1 MTYTLMGAL
10 SIVLLLALIF
20 LKVPIGY
27 SLGFIGFAGCTIVL
41 SSATA
46 GGLIAKEAFRTVAS
60 YSMTVVPLFI
70 LMGNFVALTG
80 MGDDAYDVA
89 DKWSGRVHGNIPIAT
104 MIGCALFASV
114 SGSALAT
121 AATFEPVSL
130 PRMKERRYPDA
141 FSTGVLAAGST
152 IGIMI
157 PPSVI
162 LVYYGVLAETSV
174 GDLFAAGFLPGILL
188 TAMFC
193 AYCFIY
199 SWLKRGTIIRMEEKV
214 PFLEKV
220 KSLRHILALVC
231 LFVIVIGGIYSG
243 IVTPN
248 EAAGVGCAISLLYAL
263 AKKRMTWKL
272 LLEAMVDA
280 VRTTVMLMFI
290 MVGAKVF
297 NYFLV
302 LTDLPAIVSNAI
314 ISLPIG
320 RFGILAVIL
329 LIYLFLGCFLDSYT
343 MITLTLPFFLPV
355 IVGMG
360 YDPIWFGI
368 LMVII
373 SSMGLMTPPL
383 GLCCYV
389 IDGMCDVPLFRI
401 FKGCVPFLIIYV
413 IFTFVLAI
421 FPNIVMLLPNIM

>member
-1 MTYTLMGAL
+1 MLGVLA
-10 SIVLLLALIF
+10 IVFLLVLIF

-27 SLGFIGFAGCTIVL
+27 SLGFIGLAGCSIMLNSV
-41 SSATA
+41 TA
-46 GGLIAKEAFRTVAS
+46 GGLVAKEAFRTVAS

-70 LMGNFVALTG
+70 LMGNYVALTG

-89 DKWSGRVHGNIPIAT
+89 DKWSGRVHGNISIAT

-130 PRMKERRYPDA
+130 PRMKERKYPDSFA
-141 FSTGVLAAGST
+141 TGALAAGST

-174 GDLFAAGFLPGILL
+174 GALFAAGMLPGILL

-193 AYCFIY
+193 LYCFLY
-199 SWLKRGTIIRMEEKV
+199 CYRRRDTIIRMDQKV
-214 PFLEKV
+214 PFIEKI
-220 KSLRHILALVC
+220 KSLRHILALAT

-248 EAAGVGCAISLLYAL
+248 EAAGVGCAISLIYAIL
-263 AKKRMTWKL
+263 MRRLTWKL
-272 LLEAMVDA
+272 FVASMVDA
-280 VRTTVMLMFI
+280 VKTTVMLMFI

-302 LTDLPAIVSNAI
+302 LTNLPAVVSNAI

-320 RFGILAVIL
+320 KYGILGVIL
-329 LIYLFLGCFLDSYT
+329 MIYLFLGCFLDSYT

-389 IDGMCDVPLFRI
+389 IDGLCDVPLFKI
-401 FKGCVPFLIIYV
+401 FKGCIPFLIIYV
-413 IFTFVLAI
+413 LFTFILAI
-421 FPNIVMLLPNIM
+421 FPDIVMFLPNHM

>member
-1 MTYTLMGAL
+1 MSYTTMGVLAIVAL
-10 SIVLLLALIF
+10 LVLIF
-20 LKVPIGY
+20 LKVPIAY
-27 SLGFIGFAGCTIVL
+27 SLGLVGLAGCSIVL
-41 SSATA
+41 NSVTA
-46 GGLIAKEAFRTVAS
+46 GGLVAKEAFRTVAS

-89 DKWSGRVHGNIPIAT
+89 DKWSGRVHGNIGIAT

-121 AATFEPVSL
+121 AATFEPVSF
-130 PRMKERRYPDA
+130 PRMRDRRYPDG

-174 GDLFAAGFLPGILL
+174 GELFAAGFLPGIVL
-188 TAMFC
+188 TLMFC

-199 SWLKRGTIIRMEEKV
+199 CFLHRNTILRSEEKV
-214 PFLEKV
+214 PFIEKL
-220 KSLRHILALVC
+220 KSLKGIVALVL

-248 EAAGVGCAISLLYAL
+248 EAAGVGCAISLIYAL
-263 AKKRMTWKL
+263 AKRRLTWKL
-272 LLEAMVDA
+272 LLNAMVDA
-280 VRTTVMLMFI
+280 VKTTVMLMFI
-290 MVGAKVF
+290 MVGAKMF

-302 LTDLPAIVSNAI
+302 LTNLPNIVSTAIVN
-314 ISLPIG
+314 LPIG
-320 RFGILAVIL
+320 KYGILGVIL

-355 IVGMG
+355 VVGMG
-360 YDPIWFGI
+360 YSPVWFGI

-373 SSMGLMTPPL
+373 SAMGLMTPPL

-389 IDGMCDVPLFRI
+389 LDGMCDVPLFKI
-401 FKGCVPFLIIYV
+401 FKGCLPFIAIY
-413 IFTFVLAI
+413 ILFTFLLAAC
-421 FPNIVMLLPNIM
+421 PDIVMLLPNMM